1 MDSIPPLPASGGP
14 PPFPPPP
21 GPGTF
26 EPGAV
31 KVFGV
36 MHLIFAAIGLFW
48 GLYSLVSPFFTHLFV
63 SPKDPTYELQMKLQA
78 DLKWVSIGTG
88 VMVLVLA
95 GMMLVAGLKLLRSDP
110 DGVKWSILYAW
121 ISIASK
127 ILSAVAG
134 ILVVVPATK
143 SMMRGVFESSGMS
156 AGPGKEMASV
166 IDIVMSVSS
175 VAAPLISCTYPALVI
190 YFFTRPGVKA
200 WREARRPNAS

>member
-1 MDSIPPLPASGGP
+1 MDSTPPLPASGGP
-14 PPFPPPP
+14 PPFPPAP

-36 MHLIFAAIGLFW
+36 MHLIFAAMGLFW
-48 GLYSLVSPFFTHLFV
+48 GLYSLFSPFLAHLFV
-63 SPKDPTYELQMKLQA
+63 SPKDPSYELQMKLQA
-78 DLKWVSIGTG
+78 DLKWVNLGTG

-95 GMMLVAGLKLLRSDP
+95 GLMLVAGLKLIRSDP

-127 ILSAVAG
+127 IISAIVG
-134 ILVVVPATK
+134 VLVVVPATK
-143 SMMRGVFESSGMS
+143 AMMRGVFESSGMP
-156 AGPGKEMASV
+156 AGMGGQMAS
-166 IDIVMSVSS
+166 IMDTMMSVSG
-175 VAAPLISCTYPALVI
+175 VASPLISCTYPALVI

-200 WREARRPNAS
+200 WCAALRPSAS